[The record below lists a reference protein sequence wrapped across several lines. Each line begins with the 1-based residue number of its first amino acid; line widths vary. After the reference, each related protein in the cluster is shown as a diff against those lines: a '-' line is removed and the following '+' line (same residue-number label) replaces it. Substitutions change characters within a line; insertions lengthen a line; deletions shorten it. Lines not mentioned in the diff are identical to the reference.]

1 MFVIDTAIRGSF
13 MKQGVDLGFNLAML
27 TIACLLFLAVSA
39 TWIAPHDPE
48 KAQPQLRLKDP
59 SYEYPLGTDH
69 LGRCIFS
76 RIVFGI
82 RVSLFIGIS
91 VVLFSSLIGMV
102 LGGAAGYF
110 GGVVDETIMRVV
122 DAFLSFPSIFLALA
136 VIGFLGS
143 GIANLMLS
151 LILVDWTGYARL
163 VRSSV
168 LALKGK
174 EFLEA
179 AKSLGASDLYIMS
192 RHILPNIL
200 PSLLVMA
207 TLSVGY
213 VILGAASLSFLGLG
227 VQPPTPEWGAMMND
241 ARPFLRTH
249 PLVMIFPGIAITTVV
264 LAFNLLG
271 EGIRVRLDPKFRA
284 ESSYGYE
291 N

>member
-1 MFVIDTAIRGSF
+1 
-13 MKQGVDLGFNLAML
+13 
-27 TIACLLFLAVSA
+27 
-39 TWIAPHDPE
+39 
-48 KAQPQLRLKDP
+48 
-59 SYEYPLGTDH
+59 
-69 LGRCIFS
+69 
-76 RIVFGI
+76 
-82 RVSLFIGIS
+82 
-91 VVLFSSLIGMV
+91 
-102 LGGAAGYF
+102 
-110 GGVVDETIMRVV
+110 
-122 DAFLSFPSIFLALA
+122 
-136 VIGFLGS
+136 
-143 GIANLMLS
+143 MLS

-168 LALKGK
+168 LDLKGK

-179 AKSLGASDLYIMS
+179 AISLGASDLYIMS

-249 PLVMIFPGIAITTVV
+249 PLMMIFPGIAITTVV

-271 EGIRVRLDPKFRA
+271 EGIRVRLDPKSRA
-284 ESSYGYE
+284 EGRYDFDR
-291 N
+291 

>member
-1 MFVIDTAIRGSF
+1 
-13 MKQGVDLGFNLAML
+13 MKPVADLGFKIAIL
-27 TIACLLFLAVSA
+27 TIACLITLAIIA
-39 TWIAPHDPE
+39 GWIAPHDPE

-59 SYEYPLGTDH
+59 SFSYPFGTDH

-76 RIVFGI
+76 RIIFGI
-82 RVSLFIGIS
+82 RVSLCIGIS
-91 VVLFSSLIGMV
+91 VVLFSALIGMV
-102 LGGAAGYF
+102 LGLGAGYF
-110 GGVVDETIMRVV
+110 GGAIDEVIMRVV

-143 GIANLMLS
+143 GTINLMLS

-163 VRSSV
+163 VRSGV

-179 AKSLGASDLYIMS
+179 ASCLGASDLYIMVQ
-192 RHILPNIL
+192 HILPNIL

-249 PLVMIFPGIAITTVV
+249 PLVMIFPGIAITIAV

-271 EGIRVRLDPKFRA
+271 EGIRMRLDPKFRR
-284 ESSYGYE
+284 ENGYGFDE
-291 N
+291 

>member
-1 MFVIDTAIRGSF
+1 
-13 MKQGVDLGFNLAML
+13 MKQAVDLRTKCAIFILAALLML
-27 TIACLLFLAVSA
+27 AIFAG
-39 TWIAPHDPE
+39 WIAPHDPE
-48 KAQPQLRLKDP
+48 KAQPQLRLKSPCWD
-59 SYEYPLGTDH
+59 YPLGTDH

-76 RIVFGI
+76 RILFGI
-82 RVSLFIGIS
+82 RVSLFIGFS
-91 VVLFSSLIGMV
+91 VVLFSAIMGLI
-102 LGGAAGYF
+102 LGGLASYY
-110 GGVVDETIMRVV
+110 GGLLDEAIMRLV

-143 GIANLMLS
+143 GLSNLMLS

-163 VRSSV
+163 VRGSV
-168 LALKGK
+168 LTLQGK

-179 AKSLGASDLYIMS
+179 ARSLGATDYYIMS

-227 VQPPTPEWGAMMND
+227 VQPPTPEWGSMMND

-249 PLVMIFPGIAITTVV
+249 PLMMLFPGMAITTTV

-271 EGIRVRLDPKFRA
+271 EGIREMLDPRSVKI
-284 ESSYGYE
+284 E
-291 N
+291 